1 MAIDKAIDSTEF
13 DSKLTTVADAIRTA
27 GGTTATM
34 SFPTGMID
42 AISSLSSGGG
52 ITPSGNKAITATT
65 STQTGID
72 VTNYATV
79 SVAPTPSETKS
90 VTTNG
95 DVTPSSGKLL
105 SKVTVNVP
113 TGTARDSSDLTVS
126 GATVNVPAGLY
137 SSAASKSVA
146 SGTAGTPT
154 ASKSAVSNNSVTVTP
169 SVTNTEGYITGGTKT
184 GTGVTVSAS
193 ELVSGNKAITPS
205 ETAQSGIDVTNF
217 QTASVGAI
225 SSTYVGSGVT
235 RKAEATVAPSTS
247 EQTVCASGVY
257 TTGEQKV
264 SAITPSIV
272 GNLDA
277 SSFAASIVAAVEG
290 KGVTVPDGTLLD
302 GMASLIDSIEGGG
315 GAAGAAGKMFYAE
328 ITPATSGEVLKLEVG
343 EKGERI
349 AAMIVSIKVGTNIAI
364 GKNYGIWSIATIN
377 QSSIGSDSTLR
388 ISNLILYRSANSIYQ
403 DDASSIQRR
412 SNTPSGKQTYSAY
425 YIWNSTSEKPWVK
438 FYVTN
443 GSESKYG
450 LLVGTTYD
458 IRVIT
463 EG

>member
-1 MAIDKAIDSTEF
+1 MSVNIKYKNNSIAALSDTGTKTL
-13 DSKLTTVADAIRTA
+13 KTA
-27 GGTTATM
+27 GKYCEGDIIIENTK
-34 SFPTGMID
+34 D
-42 AISSLSSGGG
+42 G

-154 ASKSAVSNNSVTVTP
+154 ASKGAVSNNSVTVTP

-184 GTGVTVSAS
+184 GTGVKVSAS

-217 QTASVGAI
+217 KTASVGAI

-235 RKAEATVAPSTS
+235 RKAAATVAPSTS

-290 KGVTVPDGTLLD
+290 KGVTVPAGTLLD
-302 GMASLIDSIEGGG
+302 GMAALIESIEAGGG
-315 GAAGAAGKMFYAE
+315 SGGRAFASGSFTLSSNYTGSYTITHDLGEIPYFFLVFCKSTNSLFSSPTYAVFALFGFSQSIGSYNNFAIQGSTLGAFSDL
-328 ITPATSGEVLKLEVG
+328 ITVNGSRRPLNNATSTTISTRSIYTLVGGEEYHW
-343 EKGERI
+343 
-349 AAMIVSIKVGTNIAI
+349 IAI
-364 GKNYGIWSIATIN
+364 GA
-377 QSSIGSDSTLR
+377 
-388 ISNLILYRSANSIYQ
+388 
-403 DDASSIQRR
+403 
-412 SNTPSGKQTYSAY
+412 
-425 YIWNSTSEKPWVK
+425 
-438 FYVTN
+438 
-443 GSESKYG
+443 
-450 LLVGTTYD
+450 
-458 IRVIT
+458 
-463 EG
+463 

>member
-1 MAIDKAIDSTEF
+1 MSVNIKYKNNSIAELSNTGTKTL
-13 DSKLTTVADAIRTA
+13 KTA
-27 GGTTATM
+27 GKYCEADIIVENTK
-34 SFPTGMID
+34 D
-42 AISSLSSGGG
+42 G

-154 ASKSAVSNNSVTVTP
+154 ASKSAVSNHSVTVTP
-169 SVTNTEGYITGGTKT
+169 SVTNTEGYIAGGTKT
-184 GTGVTVSAS
+184 GTGVKVSAS

-217 QTASVGAI
+217 KTASVGAI

-235 RKAEATVAPSTS
+235 RKAAATVAPSTS

-257 TTGEQKV
+257 TTGAQKV

-277 SSFAASIVAAVEG
+277 SSFAASIVAAIEG

-302 GMASLIDSIEGGG
+302 GMASLIESIEAGGG
-315 GAAGAAGKMFYAE
+315 GGVKSASGTF
-328 ITPATSGEVLKLEVG
+328 TPASTSFSYQVTHNLGVVPNFAL
-343 EKGERI
+343 
-349 AAMIVSIKVGTNIAI
+349 
-364 GKNYGIWSIATIN
+364 IW
-377 QSSIGSDSTLR
+377 Q
-388 ISNLILYRSANSIYQ
+388 
-403 DDASSIQRR
+403 DASYSID
-412 SNTPSGKQTYSAY
+412 SGTMFIGCYFENKQSA
-425 YIWNSTSEKPWVK
+425 WNITANDDI
-438 FYVTN
+438 FA
-443 GSESKYG
+443 
-450 LLVGTTYD
+450 VGNVTYD
-458 IRVIT
+458 ISGTSPNSYPSKCYGIAAYAATNSTIKFGNEKKTAYPFGNKKYYWIV
-463 EG
+463 GVL

>member
-1 MAIDKAIDSTEF
+1 MSIKTKIRSLIDAANAKTGKGDT
-13 DSKLTTVADAIRTA
+13 DLTTAVQ
-27 GGTTATM
+27 
-34 SFPTGMID
+34 SL
-42 AISSLSSGGG
+42 ISESGG

-79 SVAPTPSETKS
+79 SVAPTPSEAKS

-113 TGTARDSSDLTVS
+113 TGTARDSSDITVS

-184 GTGVTVSAS
+184 GTGVKVSAS
-193 ELVSGNKAITPS
+193 ELVSGNKALTPS

-217 QTASVGAI
+217 KTASVGAI

-235 RKAEATVAPSTS
+235 KKAAATVAPSTS

-277 SSFAASIVAAVEG
+277 SSFAASIVAAIEG

-302 GMASLIDSIEGGG
+302 GMASLIESIQTGGG
-315 GAAGAAGKMFYAE
+315 GGVFAGGTYTSETTGFQKVNITHNLGIIPDIFAFYRYTSNSSVPDSYCVDMVL
-328 ITPATSGEVLKLEVG
+328 ITTAPFVSQANLDENNYRRLISGGLSK
-343 EKGERI
+343 
-349 AAMIVSIKVGTNIAI
+349 S
-364 GKNYGIWSIATIN
+364 
-377 QSSIGSDSTLR
+377 
-388 ISNLILYRSANSIYQ
+388 
-403 DDASSIQRR
+403 
-412 SNTPSGKQTYSAY
+412 
-425 YIWNSTSEKPWVK
+425 STSDTAFGELHENTIELYLSQTKLVAGTIYSWFAV
-438 FYVTN
+438 
-443 GSESKYG
+443 GG
-450 LLVGTTYD
+450 LTT
-458 IRVIT
+458 
-463 EG
+463 

>member
-1 MAIDKAIDSTEF
+1 
-13 DSKLTTVADAIRTA
+13 
-27 GGTTATM
+27 M
-34 SFPTGMID
+34 SIKTKMQSLID
-42 AISSLSSGGG
+42 AANAETGKGDTDLTAAVQSLISESGGG

-65 STQTGID
+65 STQTDID

-90 VTTNG
+90 VTANG

-113 TGTARDSSDLTVS
+113 TGEARTSSDLTVS

-154 ASKSAVSNNSVTVTP
+154 ASKGAVSNNSVTVTP
-169 SVTNTEGYITGGTKT
+169 SVTNTTGYITGGTKT

-217 QTASVGAI
+217 KTASVGAI
-225 SSTYVGSGVT
+225 SSTYVGSGVSK
-235 RKAEATVAPSTS
+235 KAAATVAPSTS
-247 EQTVCASGVY
+247 EQIVCASGVY

-277 SSFAASIVAAVEG
+277 SSFAASIVAAIEG

-302 GMASLIDSIEGGG
+302 GMAALIESIEVGGG
-315 GAAGAAGKMFYAE
+315 SGGAQLAYGTF
-328 ITPATSGEVLKLEVG
+328 TPAADTYDYVVTHNLGVVPDLIVVWSSDASTPSTSKGVL
-343 EKGERI
+343 
-349 AAMIVSIKVGTNIAI
+349 AI
-364 GKNYGIWSIATIN
+364 GTLAK
-377 QSSIGSDSTLR
+377 IGSNAQWFLRYRDSCYNYFAKTGD
-388 ISNLILYRSANSIYQ
+388 ISQVRLAHPFGVVNETSFVVFTSYLGNYASA
-403 DDASSIQRR
+403 
-412 SNTPSGKQTYSAY
+412 G
-425 YIWNSTSEKPWVK
+425 V
-438 FYVTN
+438 
-443 GSESKYG
+443 KYG
-450 LLVGTTYD
+450 YVAIKG
-458 IRVIT
+458 IT
-463 EG
+463 SW

>member
-1 MAIDKAIDSTEF
+1 MGIKTKMQSLIDAANAKTGKGDT
-13 DSKLTTVADAIRTA
+13 DLTTAVQ
-27 GGTTATM
+27 
-34 SFPTGMID
+34 
-42 AISSLSSGGG
+42 SLVSESGG

-65 STQTGID
+65 STLIDID

-113 TGTARDSSDLTVS
+113 TGEARDSSDITVS

-154 ASKSAVSNNSVTVTP
+154 ASKGAVSNNSVTVTP
-169 SVTNTEGYITGGTKT
+169 SVANTTGYITGGTKT
-184 GTGVTVSAS
+184 GAGVTVSAS

-217 QTASVGAI
+217 KTVSVDAI

-235 RKAEATVAPSTS
+235 KKAAATVAPSTS

-277 SSFAASIVAAVEG
+277 SSFAASIVAAIEG

-302 GMASLIDSIEGGG
+302 GMASLIESIEAGGG
-315 GAAGAAGKMFYAE
+315 GFQVALGTFIPAETRALNELPPLSIEHNAGFTPDVFIFYNAYTGAYGMIAISAKKDILFGEGGTSYTCCVMGKGSSSMGNGPLDSYPPTGKVAYIRSSITSHKITAGQEY
-328 ITPATSGEVLKLEVG
+328 
-343 EKGERI
+343 RW
-349 AAMIVSIKVGTNIAI
+349 IAI
-364 GKNYGIWSIATIN
+364 GGI
-377 QSSIGSDSTLR
+377 L
-388 ISNLILYRSANSIYQ
+388 
-403 DDASSIQRR
+403 
-412 SNTPSGKQTYSAY
+412 
-425 YIWNSTSEKPWVK
+425 
-438 FYVTN
+438 
-443 GSESKYG
+443 
-450 LLVGTTYD
+450 
-458 IRVIT
+458 
-463 EG
+463 

>member
-1 MAIDKAIDSTEF
+1 MSIKTKIRSLIAAANAKTGKGDAD
-13 DSKLTTVADAIRTA
+13 LTTAVQ
-27 GGTTATM
+27 
-34 SFPTGMID
+34 SL
-42 AISSLSSGGG
+42 ISESGG

-79 SVAPTPSETKS
+79 SVAPTPSEAKS

-154 ASKSAVSNNSVTVTP
+154 ASKGAVSNNSVTVTP
-169 SVTNTEGYITGGTKT
+169 SVANTTGYITGGTKT
-184 GTGVTVSAS
+184 GAGVTVSAS

-217 QTASVGAI
+217 KTVSVDAI

-235 RKAEATVAPSTS
+235 KKAAATVAPSTS

-277 SSFAASIVAAVEG
+277 SSFAASIVAAIES

-302 GMASLIDSIEGGG
+302 GMAALIESIEAGGG
-315 GAAGAAGKMFYAE
+315 SGGYNFDGN
-328 ITPATSGEVLKLEVG
+328 PRWVSSGEFTASETVSVSTIEPILFNPEVMNGNQLDWNRGRFFLLFDATKVDTPSRYSSPAG
-343 EKGERI
+343 ESINGVVVIINYAYTYSTKYPNQEFTVYSYVGGSYLAVERE
-349 AAMIVSIKVGTNIAI
+349 
-364 GKNYGIWSIATIN
+364 YGHSTYDQISFASTSRKFISGHRYCWVAWGMKA
-377 QSSIGSDSTLR
+377 GSD
-388 ISNLILYRSANSIYQ
+388 A
-403 DDASSIQRR
+403 
-412 SNTPSGKQTYSAY
+412 
-425 YIWNSTSEKPWVK
+425 
-438 FYVTN
+438 
-443 GSESKYG
+443 
-450 LLVGTTYD
+450 
-458 IRVIT
+458 
-463 EG
+463 